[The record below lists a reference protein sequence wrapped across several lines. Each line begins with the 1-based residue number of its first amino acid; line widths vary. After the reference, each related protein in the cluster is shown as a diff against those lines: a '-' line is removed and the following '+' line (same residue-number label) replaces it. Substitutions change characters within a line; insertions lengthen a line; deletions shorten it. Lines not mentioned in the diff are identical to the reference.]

1 MSRNN
6 NTEMQTDFL
15 GLIVHSES
23 QLPIIVAPKGC
34 VVAMGR
40 RLARRQLPAKPAAS
54 GFGCRV
60 ILRAE
65 VQLG

>member
-1 MSRNN
+1 MEMSRNN

-15 GLIVHSES
+15 GLIVQSES

-40 RLARRQLPAKPAAS
+40 RLPGGNSRLSQLLADAAA
-54 GFGCRV
+54 G
-60 ILRAE
+60 
-65 VQLG
+65 